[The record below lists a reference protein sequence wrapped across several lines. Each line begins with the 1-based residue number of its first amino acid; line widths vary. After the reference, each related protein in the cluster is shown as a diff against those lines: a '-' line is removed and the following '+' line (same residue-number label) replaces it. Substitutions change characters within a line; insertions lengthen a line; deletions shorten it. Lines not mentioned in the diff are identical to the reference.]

1 MIALDP
7 AKPWFDFT
15 KPENKINKDD
25 AKLVDVI
32 HTNMGWLWEGSVAL
46 WEQLGDL
53 DFYPNGGE
61 HQPGCDEVCV
71 GILCS
76 QFGLWEIFTGG
87 CSHSRAV
94 SYFIGNVQLFNL
106 PQKRRKI
113 RQNLFTFN
121 SSYTVHFDKIS
132 LVIPSLT
139 ESIEESYIGQGF
151 MSKSCDSWNHY
162 ADGNCHDHVSPVSMG
177 NGMEY
182 DMEDHQQSLSL
193 FLNVHKE
200 TPYSAH

>member
-1 MIALDP
+1 MSIFLIALDP

-25 AKLVDVI
+25 AKIVDVI

-46 WEQLGDL
+46 FEQLGDL

-61 HQPGCDEVCV
+61 HQPGCDEICV

-94 SYFIGNVQLFNL
+94 SYFIGNSKV
-106 PQKRRKI
+106 
-113 RQNLFTFN
+113 
-121 SSYTVHFDKIS
+121 
-132 LVIPSLT
+132 PSP
-139 ESIEESYIGQGF
+139 
-151 MSKSCDSWNHY
+151 N
-162 ADGNCHDHVSPVSMG
+162 
-177 NGMEY
+177 
-182 DMEDHQQSLSL
+182 
-193 FLNVHKE
+193 
-200 TPYSAH
+200 